1 MVKLLEIFRQ
11 VPMDNNSRQQLK
23 KQVKKHIPKDWL
35 CELRIAYR
43 ILTEAV
49 NDIKRTGIINL
60 VIITTMAAI
69 LTLFGVLFRFTLSL
83 STFANELGN
92 VLEISVYLKSNAS
105 SSIVKDRIKEIKHV
119 QSVRLI
125 PKEESWN
132 GLKKE
137 LGLQDIANPLPDTLR
152 VKVDKPQNITE
163 VFNQIK
169 PMSGVEDMGYAKELA
184 KKIQFLTH
192 IVNTTMFFVVII
204 SAALTITIINNT
216 IQLVIQSRKDEIEIM
231 RLMGVSNWYIKTPLV
246 MQGAFY
252 GFVSSIIAVLPL
264 NWAQAMLLNVHK
276 FFLIPSPPFAQNIV
290 IISLL
295 LIGTAFGASG
305 SLLSI
310 KKHLQV

>member
-1 MVKLLEIFRQ
+1 
-11 VPMDNNSRQQLK
+11 MDNSRQQLK

-43 ILTEAV
+43 IVMEAV

-105 SSIVKDRIKEIKHV
+105 ASIVKDRIKDIKHV
-119 QSVRLI
+119 KTVTLKT
-125 PKEESWN
+125 KEESWN
-132 GLKKE
+132 SLKQE
-137 LGLQDIANPLPDTLR
+137 LGLHDISNPLPDTLR
-152 VKVDKPQNITE
+152 VKVDKPDNISE

-169 PMSGVEDMGYAKELA
+169 TISGVEDMGYAKELA
-184 KKIQFLTH
+184 KKMQVLTNV
-192 IVNTTMFFVVII
+192 VNTTMVFVIII

-216 IQLVIQSRKDEIEIM
+216 IQLVIQSRKEEIEIM
-231 RLMGVSNWYIKTPLV
+231 RLMGVSNWYIKTPLI

-252 GFVSSIIAVLPL
+252 GFVSSVIAVLPL
-264 NWAQAMLLNVHK
+264 NCIQGLLINVHK
-276 FFLIPSPPFAQNIV
+276 FFLIPTPAYAQNIV
-290 IISLL
+290 IITLL
-295 LIGTAFGASG
+295 IIGTAFGAIG
-305 SLLSI
+305 SFLSI
-310 KKHLQV
+310 K

>member
-1 MVKLLEIFRQ
+1 M
-11 VPMDNNSRQQLK
+11 NNSGQPLK

-43 ILTEAV
+43 IVMEAV

-105 SSIVKDRIKEIKHV
+105 ASIVKDRIKDIKHV
-119 QSVRLI
+119 KTVTLKT
-125 PKEESWN
+125 KEESWN
-132 GLKKE
+132 SLKQE
-137 LGLQDIANPLPDTLR
+137 LGLHDISNPLPDTLR
-152 VKVDKPQNITE
+152 VKVDKPDNISE

-169 PMSGVEDMGYAKELA
+169 TISGVEDMGYAKELA
-184 KKIQFLTH
+184 KKMQVLTNV
-192 IVNTTMFFVVII
+192 VNTTMVFVIII

-216 IQLVIQSRKDEIEIM
+216 IQLVIQSRKEEIEIM
-231 RLMGVSNWYIKTPLV
+231 RLMGVSNWYIKTPLI

-252 GFVSSIIAVLPL
+252 GFVSSVIAVLPL
-264 NWAQAMLLNVHK
+264 NCIQGLLINVHK
-276 FFLIPSPPFAQNIV
+276 FFLIPTPAYAQNIV
-290 IISLL
+290 IITLL
-295 LIGTAFGASG
+295 IIGTAFGAIG
-305 SLLSI
+305 SFLSI